1 MNCEPEKIKIIY
13 NPYAQ
18 KAAYKRWSNGAW
30 IDLGSNSQLN
40 SEQYQN
46 NITLQNRGIAIVRQI
61 LEDYDDGTIGVNLVF
76 EGTDNDF
83 EDLQN
88 ILTLYFPEKEYKIT
102 CTRDDKRLISADD
115 AAQEIESIFAKME
128 QTFEENPSEE
138 LQAEIDRY
146 KKTVKSTVTV
156 CILGTY
162 SAGKS
167 AFINAL
173 IGEEILPCASDP
185 STATIYRVHTAQE
198 SKIKFE
204 YKTQNVE
211 LNFSSTAYKPS
222 VTNLA
227 GDKLLSM
234 IKANIENGDI
244 HSCSA
249 HMYYALEAINNFA
262 KDTQSSGDA
271 EEYPTIIDVYV
282 PFRNSILPLDK
293 HDFVFIDTP
302 GADSETFKK
311 HLEVTRDA
319 LKDQTCGLP
328 IIVTEPDGMD
338 KAGNAEVNNLLEN
351 NGGALDISNTIVV
364 VNKADRKTPET
375 LNDKKS
381 NIENLCIA
389 RLHSNRVFFVS
400 SAMGI
405 AGKKDN
411 ASDKNCWLDKDLRKI
426 YRDAKKYFTDAIDET
441 DDLDETDYMRL
452 YLYNI
457 IPDHRWEELR
467 HQAETAPESER
478 MLYNSGI
485 RSVEDEIGLF
495 AKKYAGYNKC
505 TQARKYLER
514 ALEITKKSIEKS
526 QKESDSLS
534 KQLNQSIDEKTNA
547 LCKELKA
554 SCEKL
559 KEDIPQQTAEYLRKK
574 APITQVVN
582 GLTNQLSGIW
592 ENIKQDK
599 TIKGGKAKKEK
610 LMQIVSRKYSNE
622 VKNFLNLMQSAIE
635 DNARMTS
642 ETVKDV
648 LCKVVNES
656 SFVNPSDRDKLAH
669 VILRYPHV
677 TVPAT
682 VELSETVKI
691 RYEFLWFHWENPE
704 KISKNNMHEFV
715 DKQFR
720 QCCAEYTGVYTERY
734 QKSLTRWIDALCFEI
749 VSNISD
755 FSPALR
761 SLNSRLQAAMRQ
773 QQQLSKQQRD
783 LQCSSEKI
791 ENLLETEEVY

>member
-302 GADSETFKK
+302 GADSETFKE
-311 HLEVTRDA
+311 HLDVTRDA
-319 LKDQTCGLP
+319 LKSQTCGLP
-328 IIVTEPDGMD
+328 IIITKPDDMD
-338 KAGNAEVNNLLEN
+338 KAGNALVNNLLEN
-351 NGGALDISNTIVV
+351 NGGALDISNTIVI
-364 VNKADRKTPET
+364 VNQSDDKTPKT
-375 LNDKKS
+375 LREKKAKM
-381 NIENLCIA
+381 EDLCIA
-389 RLHSNRVFFVS
+389 RWHSNRIFFVS
-400 SAMGI
+400 AAMGI
-405 AGKKDN
+405 AGKKADADN
-411 ASDKNCWLDKDLRKI
+411 DETWLD
-426 YRDAKKYFTDAIDET
+426 
-441 DDLDETDYMRL
+441 DDLYMVYDDAQKRFKNPESKHYMQL

-457 IPDHRWEELR
+457 IPDNRWEELC

-514 ALEITKKSIEKS
+514 ALEITQKSIGKS
-526 QKESDSLS
+526 QEESKTFLEQI
-534 KQLNQSIDEKTNA
+534 KQNIDEKAVSLTKKIEDS
-547 LCKELKA
+547 CKT
-554 SCEKL
+554 L
-559 KEDIPQQTAEYLRKK
+559 KEDTAQKTVIYIVEHAPSTDIIQNLQKELDKIWEGIQQDSSVKFLEKRKVLVSKITPQYSNAIRKYL
-574 APITQVVN
+574 
-582 GLTNQLSGIW
+582 NQLQ
-592 ENIKQDK
+592 N
-599 TIKGGKAKKEK
+599 
-610 LMQIVSRKYSNE
+610 V
-622 VKNFLNLMQSAIE
+622 IE
-635 DNARMTS
+635 DSAS
-642 ETVKDV
+642 SASAYIKDS
-648 LCKVVNES
+648 LCRVVNES
-656 SFVNPSDRDKLAH
+656 DFINQSTRDKLKPIILDYP
-669 VILRYPHV
+669 VI
-677 TVPAT
+677 VPPQDIRLMQSKKYKFRILGF
-682 VELSETVKI
+682 EL
-691 RYEFLWFHWENPE
+691 EFEE
-704 KISKNNMHEFV
+704 KLSSYNMHKFV
-715 DKQFR
+715 GQQFDQ
-720 QCCAEYTGVYTERY
+720 QCTEYMSIYTRKY
-734 QKSLTRWIDALCFEI
+734 QNSLEEWIDALSIEV
-749 VSNISD
+749 VSNLSE

-761 SLNSRLQAAMRQ
+761 GLNDQLKSTMRKQ
-773 QQQLSKQQRD
+773 EQLS
-783 LQCSSEKI
+783 
-791 ENLLETEEVY
+791 ENQKK

>member
-18 KAAYKRWSNGAW
+18 KAAYKRWSNDTW
-30 IDLGSNSQLN
+30 IDLGSNSQLHN
-40 SEQYQN
+40 EEYQN
-46 NITLQNRGIAIVRQI
+46 NVTLQNRGIDIVRQI

-88 ILTLYFPEKEYKIT
+88 ILTLYFPEPEYKIN
-102 CTRDDKRLISADD
+102 CTRSDKRLISADD

-173 IGEEILPCASDP
+173 IGEEILPSASDP

-198 SKIKFE
+198 SKIRFE
-204 YKTQNVE
+204 YKAQDVE
-211 LNFSSTAYKPS
+211 LNFSGTVYKPN

-244 HSCSA
+244 HSCNA

-262 KDTQSSGDA
+262 KDTQSSGDSND
-271 EEYPTIIDVYV
+271 YPTIIDVYV
-282 PFRNSILPLDK
+282 PFHKSILPLDK
-293 HDFVFIDTP
+293 YDFVFIDTP

-311 HLEVTRDA
+311 HLEVTREA

-328 IIVTEPDGMD
+328 IIVTAPDDMD
-338 KAGNAEVNNLLEN
+338 KAGNADVNNLLEN
-351 NGGALDISNTIVV
+351 NGGALDISNTLVV
-364 VNKADRKTPET
+364 VNKSDTKSPKT
-375 LNDKKS
+375 LKNKKS
-381 NIENLCIA
+381 NIGDFCIA
-389 RLHSNRVFFVS
+389 RLHSKRVFFAS
-400 SAMGI
+400 SAIGI
-405 AGKKDN
+405 AGKKAKEAWIDE
-411 ASDKNCWLDKDLRKI
+411 DLRKV
-426 YRDAKKYFTDAIDET
+426 YRRAKQDFNDEK
-441 DDLDETDYMRL
+441 EEADYMQL

-457 IPDHRWEELR
+457 LPDNRWKELCD
-467 HQAETAPESER
+467 QADNALESER

-514 ALEITKKSIEKS
+514 ALEITSASIGRNQKSI
-526 QKESDSLS
+526 DAIR
-534 KQLNQSIDEKTNA
+534 KQLNQNIDEKTNA
-547 LCKELKA
+547 LCKELKD
-554 SCEKL
+554 SCENL
-559 KEDIPQQTAEYLRKK
+559 KGELTQQSAAYLQKK
-574 APITQVVN
+574 ALSTQTIDELAN
-582 GLTNQLSGIW
+582 RLSEIW
-592 ENIKQDK
+592 ENIKKDK
-599 TIKGGKAKKEK
+599 TIKGGKAKRER
-610 LMQIVSRKYSNE
+610 LMQIVSRKYSNA
-622 VKNFLNLMQSAIE
+622 VKDYLNLMQSAIE
-635 DNARMTS
+635 DNARTTS
-642 ETVKDV
+642 EYVKDT

-656 SFVNPSDRDKLAH
+656 SFVSPSDRDKLAH
-669 VILRYPHV
+669 VILRYPHI
-677 TVPAT
+677 TVPST
-682 VELSETVKI
+682 IELNETAAI
-691 RYEFLWFHWENPE
+691 NYDFLWFHWKWDE

-715 DKQFR
+715 YTQFR
-720 QCCAEYTGVYTERY
+720 QHRSEYTGIYHERY
-734 QKSLTRWIDALCFEI
+734 INSLARWIDALRSEI
-749 VSNISD
+749 ASNLPD

-761 SLNSRLQAAMRQ
+761 DLNNRLQVAMREQKLLGAQ
-773 QQQLSKQQRD
+773 QKD
-783 LQCSSEKI
+783 LLRSSEKI

>member
-46 NITLQNRGIAIVRQI
+46 NITLQNRGIDIVRQI

-173 IGEEILPCASDP
+173 IGEEILPSASDP

-198 SKIKFE
+198 SKIRFE
-204 YKTQNVE
+204 YKAQNVG
-211 LNFSSTAYKPS
+211 LHFSGTRYKPDAA
-222 VTNLA
+222 NLA
-227 GDKLLSM
+227 GDKLLGM
-234 IKANIENGDI
+234 IKENIDKNGNI
-244 HSCSA
+244 HSCNA

-262 KDTQSSGDA
+262 KDTQSSGDSND
-271 EEYPTIIDVYV
+271 YPTIIDVYV
-282 PFRNSILPLDK
+282 PFRNSMLPLDK

-302 GADSETFKK
+302 GADSETFKE
-311 HLEVTRDA
+311 HLDVTRDA
-319 LKDQTCGLP
+319 LKSQTCGLP
-328 IIVTEPDGMD
+328 IIITKPDDMD
-338 KAGNAEVNNLLEN
+338 KAGNALVNNLLEN
-351 NGGALDISNTIVV
+351 NGGALDISNTIVI
-364 VNKADRKTPET
+364 VNQSDDKTPKT
-375 LNDKKS
+375 LREKKAKM
-381 NIENLCIA
+381 EDLCIA
-389 RLHSNRVFFVS
+389 RWHSNRIFFVS
-400 SAMGI
+400 AAMGI
-405 AGKKDN
+405 AGKKDDADN
-411 ASDKNCWLDKDLRKI
+411 RESWLDGDLRKV
-426 YRDAKKYFTDAIDET
+426 YRGAKVDFTDET
-441 DDLDETDYMRL
+441 EEADYMRL

-457 IPDHRWEELR
+457 IPDNRWEDLCR
-467 HQAETAPESER
+467 QAEAAPESER

-514 ALEITKKSIEKS
+514 ALEITQKSIGKS
-526 QKESDSLS
+526 QEESKTFLEQI
-534 KQLNQSIDEKTNA
+534 KQNIDEKAVSLT
-547 LCKELKA
+547 KKIEDSSKT
-554 SCEKL
+554 L
-559 KEDIPQQTAEYLRKK
+559 KEDTAQKTAIYIVEHAPSTDIIQNLQKELDKIWEEIQQDSSVKFLEKRKVLVSKITPQYSNAIRKYL
-574 APITQVVN
+574 
-582 GLTNQLSGIW
+582 NQLQ
-592 ENIKQDK
+592 N
-599 TIKGGKAKKEK
+599 
-610 LMQIVSRKYSNE
+610 V
-622 VKNFLNLMQSAIE
+622 IE
-635 DNARMTS
+635 DSAS
-642 ETVKDV
+642 SASAYIKDS
-648 LCKVVNES
+648 LCRVVNES
-656 SFVNPSDRDKLAH
+656 DFINQSTRDKLKPIILDYP
-669 VILRYPHV
+669 VI
-677 TVPAT
+677 VPPQDIRLMQSKKYKFRILGF
-682 VELSETVKI
+682 EL
-691 RYEFLWFHWENPE
+691 EFEE
-704 KISKNNMHEFV
+704 KLSSYNMHKFV
-715 DKQFR
+715 GQQFDQ
-720 QCCAEYTGVYTERY
+720 QCTEYMSIYTRKY
-734 QKSLTRWIDALCFEI
+734 QNSLEEWIDALSIEV
-749 VSNISD
+749 VSNLSE

-761 SLNSRLQAAMRQ
+761 GLNDQLKSTMRKQ
-773 QQQLSKQQRD
+773 EQLSENQKK
-783 LQCSSEKI
+783 LLHSSKKI
-791 ENLLETEEVY
+791 ENLLETEEEY

>member
-1 MNCEPEKIKIIY
+1 M
-13 NPYAQ
+13 
-18 KAAYKRWSNGAW
+18 
-30 IDLGSNSQLN
+30 
-40 SEQYQN
+40 
-46 NITLQNRGIAIVRQI
+46 
-61 LEDYDDGTIGVNLVF
+61 
-76 EGTDNDF
+76 
-83 EDLQN
+83 
-88 ILTLYFPEKEYKIT
+88 
-102 CTRDDKRLISADD
+102 
-115 AAQEIESIFAKME
+115 
-128 QTFEENPSEE
+128 
-138 LQAEIDRY
+138 
-146 KKTVKSTVTV
+146 
-156 CILGTY
+156 
-162 SAGKS
+162 
-167 AFINAL
+167 
-173 IGEEILPCASDP
+173 
-185 STATIYRVHTAQE
+185 
-198 SKIKFE
+198 
-204 YKTQNVE
+204 
-211 LNFSSTAYKPS
+211 
-222 VTNLA
+222 TNLA

-389 RLHSNRVFFVS
+389 RLHS
-400 SAMGI
+400 I
-405 AGKKDN
+405 AYSLFRQQWALPVKKDN

-514 ALEITKKSIEKS
+514 ALEITKESIEKS

-547 LCKELKA
+547 LCKELK
-554 SCEKL
+554 S
-559 KEDIPQQTAEYLRKK
+559 
-574 APITQVVN
+574 
-582 GLTNQLSGIW
+582 
-592 ENIKQDK
+592 
-599 TIKGGKAKKEK
+599 
-610 LMQIVSRKYSNE
+610 
-622 VKNFLNLMQSAIE
+622 FL
-635 DNARMTS
+635 
-642 ETVKDV
+642 
-648 LCKVVNES
+648 
-656 SFVNPSDRDKLAH
+656 
-669 VILRYPHV
+669 
-677 TVPAT
+677 
-682 VELSETVKI
+682 
-691 RYEFLWFHWENPE
+691 
-704 KISKNNMHEFV
+704 
-715 DKQFR
+715 
-720 QCCAEYTGVYTERY
+720 
-734 QKSLTRWIDALCFEI
+734 
-749 VSNISD
+749 
-755 FSPALR
+755 
-761 SLNSRLQAAMRQ
+761 
-773 QQQLSKQQRD
+773 
-783 LQCSSEKI
+783 
-791 ENLLETEEVY
+791 

>member
-1 MNCEPEKIKIIY
+1 
-13 NPYAQ
+13 
-18 KAAYKRWSNGAW
+18 
-30 IDLGSNSQLN
+30 
-40 SEQYQN
+40 
-46 NITLQNRGIAIVRQI
+46 
-61 LEDYDDGTIGVNLVF
+61 
-76 EGTDNDF
+76 
-83 EDLQN
+83 
-88 ILTLYFPEKEYKIT
+88 
-102 CTRDDKRLISADD
+102 
-115 AAQEIESIFAKME
+115 
-128 QTFEENPSEE
+128 
-138 LQAEIDRY
+138 
-146 KKTVKSTVTV
+146 
-156 CILGTY
+156 
-162 SAGKS
+162 
-167 AFINAL
+167 
-173 IGEEILPCASDP
+173 
-185 STATIYRVHTAQE
+185 
-198 SKIKFE
+198 
-204 YKTQNVE
+204 
-211 LNFSSTAYKPS
+211 
-222 VTNLA
+222 
-227 GDKLLSM
+227 M

-302 GADSETFKK
+302 GADSETFKE
-311 HLEVTRDA
+311 HLDVTRDA
-319 LKDQTCGLP
+319 LKSQTCGLP
-328 IIVTEPDGMD
+328 IIITKPDDMD
-338 KAGNAEVNNLLEN
+338 KAENALVNNLLEN
-351 NGGALDISNTIVV
+351 NGGALDISNTIVI
-364 VNKADRKTPET
+364 VNQSDDKTPKT
-375 LNDKKS
+375 LREKKAKM
-381 NIENLCIA
+381 EDLCIA
-389 RLHSNRVFFVS
+389 RWHSNRIFFVS
-400 SAMGI
+400 AAMGI
-405 AGKKDN
+405 AGKKAD
-411 ASDKNCWLDKDLRKI
+411 ADDDKSWIDGDLYQVYDDKQQR
-426 YRDAKKYFTDAIDET
+426 F
-441 DDLDETDYMRL
+441 DDPTHKNYTQLYQYDIISENRL
-452 YLYNI
+452 
-457 IPDHRWEELR
+457 HELC
-467 HQAETAPESER
+467 HQADTAPESER
-478 MLYNSGI
+478 VLYNSGI
-485 RSVEDEIGLF
+485 RSVEDEIGQF

-514 ALEITKKSIEKS
+514 ALEITQKSIEKS

-559 KEDIPQQTAEYLRKK
+559 KEDIPQQTAEYLREK

-656 SFVNPSDRDKLAH
+656 GFVNPSDRDKLAH

-682 VELSETVKI
+682 VELSEKVTI

-773 QQQLSKQQRD
+773 QQQLSKQQKD
-783 LQCSSEKI
+783 LQCSSERI

>member
-1 MNCEPEKIKIIY
+1 MNCEPETIKIIY

-46 NITLQNRGIAIVRQI
+46 NITLQNRGIDIVRQI

-88 ILTLYFPEKEYKIT
+88 ILTLYFPEKGHKIT

-138 LQAEIDRY
+138 LQTEIDRY

-173 IGEEILPCASDP
+173 IGEEILPSASDP

-198 SKIKFE
+198 SKIRFE
-204 YKTQNVE
+204 YKAQDVE
-211 LNFSSTAYKPS
+211 LHFSGTRYKPDAA
-222 VTNLA
+222 NLA
-227 GDKLLSM
+227 GDKLLGM
-234 IKANIENGDI
+234 IKENIDKNGNI
-244 HSCSA
+244 HSCNA

-262 KDTQSSGDA
+262 KDTQSSGDSND
-271 EEYPTIIDVYV
+271 YPTIIDVYV
-282 PFRNSILPLDK
+282 PFRNSMLPLDK

-302 GADSETFKK
+302 GADSETFQK
-311 HLEVTRDA
+311 HLEVTKDA

-338 KAGNAEVNNLLEN
+338 KKGNAEVNNLLEN
-351 NGGALDISNTIVV
+351 NGGALDISNTLVI
-364 VNKADRKTPET
+364 VNKSDRNTPET

-381 NIENLCIA
+381 NMGRLYLA
-389 RLHSNRVFFVS
+389 QLHSNRVFFVS

-457 IPDHRWEELR
+457 IPDNRREEQR
-467 HQAETAPESER
+467 HQAETALESER

-514 ALEITKKSIEKS
+514 ALEITQKSIGKS
-526 QKESDSLS
+526 QEESKTFLEQI
-534 KQLNQSIDEKTNA
+534 KQNIDEKAVSLTKKIEDS
-547 LCKELKA
+547 CKT
-554 SCEKL
+554 L
-559 KEDIPQQTAEYLRKK
+559 KEDTAQKTAIYIVEHAPSTDIIQNLQKELDKIWEGIQQDSSVKFLEKRKVLVSKITPQYSNAIRKYL
-574 APITQVVN
+574 
-582 GLTNQLSGIW
+582 NQL
-592 ENIKQDK
+592 
-599 TIKGGKAKKEK
+599 
-610 LMQIVSRKYSNE
+610 
-622 VKNFLNLMQSAIE
+622 QSVIE
-635 DNARMTS
+635 DSAS
-642 ETVKDV
+642 SASAYIKDS
-648 LCKVVNES
+648 LCRVVNES
-656 SFVNPSDRDKLAH
+656 DFINQSTRDKLKPIILNYP
-669 VILRYPHV
+669 VI
-677 TVPAT
+677 VPPQDIRLMQSKKYKFRILGF
-682 VELSETVKI
+682 EL
-691 RYEFLWFHWENPE
+691 EFEE
-704 KISKNNMHEFV
+704 KLSSYNMHKFV
-715 DKQFR
+715 GQQFD
-720 QCCAEYTGVYTERY
+720 QQCAEYMSIYTRKY
-734 QKSLTRWIDALCFEI
+734 QNSLEEWIDALSIEV
-749 VSNISD
+749 VSNLSE

-761 SLNSRLQAAMRQ
+761 GLNDQLQSTMRKQ
-773 QQQLSKQQRD
+773 EQLSENQKK
-783 LQCSSEKI
+783 LLHSSKKI
-791 ENLLETEEVY
+791 ENLLETEEEY

>member
-46 NITLQNRGIAIVRQI
+46 NITLQNRGIDIVRQI

-83 EDLQN
+83 DDLQN
-88 ILTLYFPEKEYKIT
+88 ILTLYFPEPEYKIDCT
-102 CTRDDKRLISADD
+102 CSDKRLISADD

-138 LQAEIDRY
+138 LQTEIDRY

-302 GADSETFKK
+302 GADSETFKE
-311 HLEVTRDA
+311 HLDVTRDA
-319 LKDQTCGLP
+319 LKSQTCGLP
-328 IIVTEPDGMD
+328 IIITKPDDMD
-338 KAGNAEVNNLLEN
+338 KAGNALVNNLLEN
-351 NGGALDISNTIVV
+351 NGGALDISNTIVI
-364 VNKADRKTPET
+364 VNQSDDKTPKT
-375 LNDKKS
+375 LREKKAKM
-381 NIENLCIA
+381 EDLCIA
-389 RLHSNRVFFVS
+389 RWHSNRIFFVS
-400 SAMGI
+400 AAMGI
-405 AGKKDN
+405 AGKKDDADN
-411 ASDKNCWLDKDLRKI
+411 RESWLDGDLRKV
-426 YRDAKKYFTDAIDET
+426 YRDAKVDFTDET
-441 DDLDETDYMRL
+441 EEADYMRL

-457 IPDHRWEELR
+457 IPDNRWEDLCR
-467 HQAETAPESER
+467 QAEAAPESER

-514 ALEITKKSIEKS
+514 ALEITQKSIGKS
-526 QKESDSLS
+526 QEESKTFLEQI
-534 KQLNQSIDEKTNA
+534 KQNIDEKAVSLT
-547 LCKELKA
+547 KKIEDSSKT
-554 SCEKL
+554 L
-559 KEDIPQQTAEYLRKK
+559 KEDTAQKTAIYIVEHAPSTDIIQNLQKELDKIWEGIQQDSSVKFLEKRKVLVSKITPQYSNAIRKYL
-574 APITQVVN
+574 
-582 GLTNQLSGIW
+582 NQLQ
-592 ENIKQDK
+592 N
-599 TIKGGKAKKEK
+599 
-610 LMQIVSRKYSNE
+610 V
-622 VKNFLNLMQSAIE
+622 IE
-635 DNARMTS
+635 DSAS
-642 ETVKDV
+642 SASAYIKDS
-648 LCKVVNES
+648 LCRVVNES
-656 SFVNPSDRDKLAH
+656 DFINQSTRDKLKPIILDYP
-669 VILRYPHV
+669 VI
-677 TVPAT
+677 VPPQDIRLMQSKKYKFRILGF
-682 VELSETVKI
+682 EL
-691 RYEFLWFHWENPE
+691 EFEE
-704 KISKNNMHEFV
+704 KLSSYNMHKFV
-715 DKQFR
+715 GQQFDQ
-720 QCCAEYTGVYTERY
+720 QCTEYMSIYTRKY
-734 QKSLTRWIDALCFEI
+734 QNSLEEWIDALSIEV
-749 VSNISD
+749 VSNLSE

-761 SLNSRLQAAMRQ
+761 GLNDQLKSTMRKQ
-773 QQQLSKQQRD
+773 EQLSENQKK
-783 LQCSSEKI
+783 LLHSSKKI
-791 ENLLETEEVY
+791 ENLLETEEEY

>member
-46 NITLQNRGIAIVRQI
+46 NITLQNRGIDIVRQI

-88 ILTLYFPEKEYKIT
+88 ILTLYFTESEYKID
-102 CTRDDKRLISADD
+102 CTRSDKRLISADD
-115 AAQEIESIFAKME
+115 AAQEIKSIFAKME

-173 IGEEILPCASDP
+173 IGEEILPSASDP

-198 SKIKFE
+198 SKIRFK
-204 YKTQNVE
+204 YKAQEVE
-211 LNFSSTAYKPS
+211 LYFSGTAYKPN

-244 HSCSA
+244 HNCNA

-262 KDTQSSGDA
+262 KDTQQSSGDA
-271 EEYPTIIDVYV
+271 NDYPTIIDVYV
-282 PFRNSILPLDK
+282 PFRDSILPLNK

-328 IIVTEPDGMD
+328 IIITEPDGMD
-338 KAGNAEVNNLLEN
+338 KAGNAEVNTLLEN

-364 VNKADRKTPET
+364 VNKSDIKSNKT

-381 NIENLCIA
+381 NIDDLFIA

-400 SAMGI
+400 SAMGV
-405 AGKKDN
+405 AGKKV
-411 ASDKNCWLDKDLRKI
+411 
-426 YRDAKKYFTDAIDET
+426 DAEDDET
-441 DDLDETDYMRL
+441 WIDDDLYTVYDGAQKRFENPESKNYMRL

-457 IPDHRWEELR
+457 IPDNRWEELCR
-467 HQAETAPESER
+467 RAEAAPESER

-514 ALEITKKSIEKS
+514 ALEITQKSIEKS
-526 QKESDSLS
+526 QRESDSLS

-622 VKNFLNLMQSAIE
+622 VKNFLNLMQSVIE

-682 VELSETVKI
+682 VELSEKVTI

-773 QQQLSKQQRD
+773 QQQLSKQQKD
-783 LQCSSEKI
+783 LQCSSERI